1 MLLDTLELVVE
12 FELLTEL
19 FDEEELEEVVDAELD
34 TGTITTLEEL
44 DFELEF
50 TDTRLFELETELTI
64 LVDELD

>member
-1 MLLDTLELVVE
+1 
-12 FELLTEL
+12 
-19 FDEEELEEVVDAELD
+19 LEEVVDAELD

-50 TDTRLFELETELTI
+50 TDTRLLELDMELTR

>member
-44 DFELEF
+44 DFELEL
-50 TDTRLFELETELTI
+50 TDTRLFELETELTR

>member
-1 MLLDTLELVVE
+1 MLELVVE

-50 TDTRLFELETELTI
+50 TDTRLLELDMELTR